1 MRHRFLL
8 PLATLLLSVFVFSC
22 GSDVASGLNPR
33 PSAFGK
39 INSLFV
45 IADDDVWA
53 AGARDS
59 VAFFFEAPYL
69 ILPQPEPIF
78 DVRRITPRD
87 IAEQPTLQE
96 LRNYVVL
103 ADLSDTDSPT
113 TQMVNTDLKGND
125 AKLQQVKEEG
135 FGTAV
140 ARNKWATNQ
149 QLIYL
154 MGRNREEL
162 LRGLSSAYPA
172 VVKRIDERENER
184 IKTTAYF
191 PGINSSLG
199 RAVEEKAGARID
211 VPGSYTRVPV
221 EAQNFIWLRKDV
233 KGGSLNIM
241 ATKVPYDD
249 PELLS
254 KAGLKAIRDRVGREY
269 FGSSLDSTYMKIND
283 TDLPLFVTPT
293 EINGNYSL
301 EGRGIWEMENDFLAG
316 PFISYLINDEADRQL
331 VLVDGFVLAP
341 GRKKREFMEELDQ
354 VLRTAVVQ

>member
-1 MRHRFLL
+1 MRFRFSFFSLITV
-8 PLATLLLSVFVFSC
+8 LAFALSSC
-22 GSDVASGLNPR
+22 AGDFASGLNPR

-53 AGARDS
+53 AGASDS
-59 VAFFFEAPYL
+59 IAFFFEAPYL

-78 DVRRITPRD
+78 DVRHITPRE

-96 LRNYVVL
+96 LRNYIVL
-103 ADLSDTDSPT
+103 ADLSNEDSPT
-113 TQMVNTDLKGND
+113 TQMVLSDLND
-125 AKLQQVKEEG
+125 ARVQQVREEG
-135 FGTAV
+135 FGSAV

-154 MGRNREEL
+154 LGKNHNEL
-162 LRGLSSAYPA
+162 LTGLSTAYPA

-191 PGINSSLG
+191 PGVNRSLG
-199 RAVEEKAGARID
+199 REIQARSGALMDI
-211 VPGSYTRVPV
+211 PGNYERVPV
-221 EAQNFIWLRKDV
+221 EAENFAWVRKNV

-241 ATKVPYDD
+241 ATKIPYDSPD
-249 PELLS
+249 QLS
-254 KAGLKAIRDRVGREY
+254 KEGLKAIRDRVGKEY
-269 FGSSLDSTYMKIND
+269 FGSSLDSTWMKIND

-293 EINGNYSL
+293 EINGKYSL

-316 PFISYLINDEADRQL
+316 PFISYLINDEDDRQL
-331 VLVDGFVLAP
+331 VLIDGFVLAP
-341 GRKKREFMEELDQ
+341 GRKKREFMEELTQ
-354 VLRTAVVQ
+354 VLRTAEVQ

>member
-1 MRHRFLL
+1 MRHRFLFF
-8 PLATLLLSVFVFSC
+8 LLLSCLGFAVSSC
-22 GSDVASGLNPR
+22 GSDMAAGLNPR

-45 IADDDVWA
+45 IADDAVWD

-78 DVRRITPRD
+78 DVRHITPKE

-96 LRNYVVL
+96 LRNYIVLSDLSDTESATTKMVL
-103 ADLSDTDSPT
+103 ADL
-113 TQMVNTDLKGND
+113 ND
-125 AKLQQVKEEG
+125 AKIQQIREEG

-154 MGRNREEL
+154 LGRDRQEL
-162 LRGLSSAYPA
+162 LTGLSNAYPA

-191 PGINSSLG
+191 PGINKSLG
-199 RAVEEKAGARID
+199 REVQAKSGALMDI
-211 VPGSYTRVPV
+211 PGNYEIVPV
-221 EAQNFIWLRKDV
+221 EADNFAWVRKNV

-241 ATKVPYDD
+241 ATKVPYDSPD
-249 PELLS
+249 QLS
-254 KAGLKAIRDRVGREY
+254 KEGLKAIRDRVGREY
-269 FGSSLDSTYMKIND
+269 FGSSLDSTFMRIND

-293 EINGNYSL
+293 EVNGQYSL

-316 PFISYLINDEADRQL
+316 PFISYLINDENDKQL

-341 GRKKREFMEELDQ
+341 GRKKREFMEELTQ
-354 VLRTAVVQ
+354 VLRTAAVQ

>member
-1 MRHRFLL
+1 MPQRFLSL
-8 PLATLLLSVFVFSC
+8 LVAGLLAVVLSAC
-22 GSDVASGLNPR
+22 GADMASGLNPR

-45 IADDDVWA
+45 IADDDVWD

-59 VAFFFEAPYL
+59 VAYFFEAPYL
-69 ILPQPEPIF
+69 LLPRPEPIF

-96 LRNYVVL
+96 LRNYIVLADLGDEDSPTTEMVL
-103 ADLSDTDSPT
+103 ADLSDAR
-113 TQMVNTDLKGND
+113 V
-125 AKLQQVKEEG
+125 QQVREEG

-154 MGRNREEL
+154 IGRNRQEL
-162 LRGLSSAYPA
+162 FDGLSTAYPA

-199 RAVEEKAGARID
+199 REVRQRAGATID
-211 VPGSYTRVPV
+211 VPGSYQLVPV
-221 EAQNFIWLRKDV
+221 DSEDFVWLRKNI

-241 ATKVPYDD
+241 ATKVPYESADQLTK
-249 PELLS
+249 E
-254 KAGLKAIRDRVGREY
+254 GLKAIRDRVGREY
-269 FGSSLDSTYMKIND
+269 FGSTLENTYMRVND
-283 TDLPLFVTPT
+283 RDLPLFVNPA
-293 EINGNYSL
+293 EINGTYAL
-301 EGRGIWEMENDFLAG
+301 EGRGVWEMEGDFLGG
-316 PFISYLINDEADRQL
+316 PFVSYLLNDEDDRQL
-331 VLVDGFVLAP
+331 VLLDGFVLAP
-341 GRKKREFMEELDQ
+341 GEKQREHMEELDQ
-354 VLRTAVVQ
+354 VLRTAEVR